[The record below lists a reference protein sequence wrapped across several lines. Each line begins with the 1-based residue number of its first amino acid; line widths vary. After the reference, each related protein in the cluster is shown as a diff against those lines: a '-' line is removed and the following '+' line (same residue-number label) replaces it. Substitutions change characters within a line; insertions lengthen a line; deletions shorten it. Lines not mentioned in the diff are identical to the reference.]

1 MKKSI
6 KLLLLAALA
15 WPGWIATVAQTGADA
30 VQHQL
35 DSKETRQ
42 HSSVVSNETKP
53 EKPIVEI
60 TDETAGIGKPNFNAS
75 TNRLYSKF
83 ASVKEKKS
91 ARPKKA
97 EANTPAIFIQKDV
110 EDVGYI
116 CDGSVTN
123 QYIPVYSYYFENSNT
138 ESQWIYPSSYFTGE
152 NGAFKDVPNGSTI
165 SISAI
170 AFYASGTISTYVS
183 QATVSVRVNET
194 TSTTIA
200 NRNAQTTNRN
210 AMGTPVFTGNLACYS
225 GDNNNL
231 MIIEFNEPYIYNGG
245 NLIID
250 IKIETPADYYGQTSW
265 YGVNTSS
272 NTGYY
277 YATNSASGTQQF
289 LPMMGM
295 IYSYSTWEAAD
306 EIDFG
311 DVPVNTT
318 KNMPAKIQNPG
329 EEALSATMTATQPFG
344 VSPST
349 LTMNPGETDFT
360 LSFTPSQSI
369 NYTGNLNLDING
381 QSANIKMKG
390 VGFKEGDKAIRDA
403 DFFHDFTYTWKENG
417 VGTEHTGY
425 LDSIATDP
433 DQIIAMLRE
442 VYMNKNIPGN
452 YKRGFTTSGADD
464 HDNIVTYTGEG
475 QINSSHQWVDSY
487 GWNIEGNVLN
497 GGTYWYMDPNQ
508 YKPNQEGVTLL
519 LLEMVDD
526 FKYEDENKNIKA
538 STSDYAKLREY
549 VFKAI
554 KSARVITESE
564 RTGSGFDAG
573 TLFKIDCDKMNKFY
587 LIAKGQLQW
596 FWPNNGSS
604 YFNGYNNPCYVNSY
618 QDPGLSY
625 SYLETC
631 AFLGHMFEQFSPSI
645 GSSSGEES
653 KPRDDIYQ
661 DLVKDMETF
670 GVIHDCP
677 NVPYIGHHFMMYGE
691 DSPSADCADVRDML
705 FFVPD
710 YRMMYHSNRS
720 PESNSSRRDYFNY
733 NPDHQPTMGVFGIH
747 QDEIPAGNEIESQRY
762 TDDPDKSKWK
772 SLYHHQLQWWSNL
785 DEFLPNDEQY
795 YELWEIVTDEFGV
808 QKYQQVYYRNEQ
820 GEYKLQN
827 GGWYSGDTTGHS
839 LDFVPIVLNRDD
851 ANPFNAQNP
860 NNANKQIVKMKYPD
874 VYVDMKAGSQ
884 IKTYVIRGRD
894 KGAEGGEPFLSLQ
907 WSNLEQVIIPGLDPN
922 EKVRLIGATYYS
934 RYNPDSE
941 KNCYSNKLEMKNNA
955 LGLKEADL
963 ANNLLFYRSSRA
975 AQIDENGNVKTDEK
989 GNILYAQEADKKLFA
1004 TGSISSG
1011 NKLLTITLVPGLQSP
1026 QSDFPVG
1033 KHDGLTAGYHA
1044 NNNLKFTYSIKN
1056 GYVDF
1061 GNLYFW
1067 DNFTADVSKNTH
1079 PARYLYKMEVGDAYS
1094 NDVPVP
1100 VYKTDSKI
1108 NGALTIDQVVA
1119 DTQMNPDY
1127 KPVDD
1132 VKFDAKVQLS
1142 SKSEILRYDA
1152 YRWPESEK
1160 RYLVD
1165 YGGDT
1170 DDQEEDFD
1178 PTGIA
1183 QNQDGY
1189 YTVTMNEDTGPYYY
1203 VAPSSELP
1211 YVTETNP
1218 TGWAKFVDTY
1228 PKNQGEVD
1236 AYVYAP
1242 VVELFTKGYYEELN
1256 NNKQVERRDYNT
1268 YGGPLKR
1275 TALGKLEVKAYQP
1288 TADDEGTDRAQMSEY
1303 KWYDNGNWY
1312 SYYNIY
1318 LNFTALD
1325 VPAGYELY
1333 KVRAWRQVTDKSILG
1348 EEVGSRAGRANYDGD
1363 WYMYE
1368 DMNFGDPLKIS
1379 DGSATQPDVMSLSKL
1394 KGNGFNL
1401 GYRSNKIAKPVN
1413 PDGTGGGPVF
1423 EYDLTPNPNADNTAE
1438 EELIKREMRATF
1450 GAKRLKTPKDDSGS
1464 LDELNAKFKVR
1475 AYFTKNTN
1483 PLTNAGLTPKAKPI
1497 YVLGNSNMSSSWDP
1511 AQPLAGLYSDNGT
1524 TYTGN
1529 VVINAASETDNY
1541 GYFSFSTKKASTNN
1555 GWNEI
1560 SGYRYGAANSDGAF
1574 WVNEENLGQDLAL
1587 TKAAEPNAFHI
1598 AAGAYKL
1605 TVTKGSDGNLTNLV
1619 ITKAVANAPRR
1630 AAMPGSDYDY
1640 YIAEGETKNIRLEGS
1655 SIITGISGVKADLN
1669 REVVSVT
1676 YVNPLGQQS
1685 SRPFSGVNMV
1695 ITRYSD
1701 GSATTTKVVK

>member
-15 WPGWIATVAQTGADA
+15 WPAIAMAQGQEPQQAPAKAASLTPEKITRLVTVADGTTTNQFAPITG
-30 VQHQL
+30 
-35 DSKETRQ
+35 
-42 HSSVVSNETKP
+42 NYY
-53 EKPIVEI
+53 
-60 TDETAGIGKPNFNAS
+60 AS
-75 TNRLYSKF
+75 TSTRSQMIYPQNLLTGLNGKEIL
-83 ASVKEKKS
+83 SVTFYAPNGIQFENGELTIKLGNC
-91 ARPKKA
+91 
-97 EANTPAIFIQKDV
+97 EANRYNNNPSMQQFI
-110 EDVGYI
+110 
-116 CDGSVTN
+116 
-123 QYIPVYSYYFENSNT
+123 
-138 ESQWIYPSSYFTGE
+138 
-152 NGAFKDVPNGSTI
+152 
-165 SISAI
+165 
-170 AFYASGTISTYVS
+170 
-183 QATVSVRVNET
+183 
-194 TSTTIA
+194 
-200 NRNAQTTNRN
+200 
-210 AMGTPVFTGNLACYS
+210 GTPV
-225 GDNNNL
+225 
-231 MIIEFNEPYIYNGG
+231 
-245 NLIID
+245 
-250 IKIETPADYYGQTSW
+250 
-265 YGVNTSS
+265 
-272 NTGYY
+272 
-277 YATNSASGTQQF
+277 SGTV
-289 LPMMGM
+289 
-295 IYSYSTWEAAD
+295 T
-306 EIDFG
+306 
-311 DVPVNTT
+311 PV
-318 KNMPAKIQNPG
+318 KN
-329 EEALSATMTATQPFG
+329 ATSITVKFD
-344 VSPST
+344 SP
-349 LTMNPGETDFT
+349 
-360 LSFTPSQSI
+360 
-369 NYTGNLNLDING
+369 
-381 QSANIKMKG
+381 
-390 VGFKEGDKAIRDA
+390 
-403 DFFHDFTYTWKENG
+403 FTYTSGNLLVDVTVGVGGTNGTTYFIGTNNNNRQSLYQYNNTLTRQYFLPKISFGYEADAPVSGNTEFFSQSEFDYTWKVNG
-417 VGTEHTGY
+417 VGQEEHSAKLT
-425 LDSIATDP
+425 DIATDP
-433 DQIIAMLRE
+433 DQIIALLKK
-442 VYMNKNIPGN
+442 VYTDPNIPGN
-452 YKRGFTTSGADD
+452 YKRGFTSAGLDD
-464 HDNIVTYTGEG
+464 HDSNVIYPGVGT
-475 QINSSHQWVDSY
+475 INSSHQWVDSY
-487 GWNIEGNVLN
+487 GWNIKGNVID
-497 GGTYWYMDPNQ
+497 GGTPNYYHYWYMDPNQ

-526 FKYEDENKNIKA
+526 FKYAVENQSITE

-549 VFKAI
+549 VSKAI
-554 KSARVITESE
+554 KSVRLITESK

-587 LIAKGQLQW
+587 LIAKGQLLW
-596 FWPNNGSS
+596 FSPTMESS
-604 YFNGYNNPCYVNSY
+604 YYTTPYNNPCYINSRY
-618 QDPGLSY
+618 VDFGLSHE
-625 SYLETC
+625 YLETC
-631 AFLGHMFEQFSPSI
+631 AFLGHMFEQFSPST
-645 GSSSGEES
+645 GTSSGEES

-661 DLVKDMETF
+661 DLVTDMETF
-670 GVIHDCP
+670 GVLHDCP

-691 DSPSADCADVRDML
+691 DSHSADCADVRDML

-710 YRMMYHSNRS
+710 YRMMAHNNRS
-720 PESNSSRRDYFNY
+720 AGSNSSRRDYFNY

-808 QKYQQVYYRNEQ
+808 EKYQQVYYRNAQ

-839 LDFVPIVLNRDD
+839 QDFVPIVLNRDD

-860 NNANKQIVKMKYPD
+860 NNADKQIVKMKYPD

-1011 NKLLTITLVPGLQSP
+1011 NQLLTITLVPGLQSP

-1170 DDQEEDFD
+1170 DDKEEDFD

-1189 YTVTMNEDTGPYYY
+1189 YTVTMNADTVPYYY
-1203 VAPSSELP
+1203 VAPASALP
-1211 YVTETNP
+1211 HVDEANP
-1218 TGWAKFVDTY
+1218 TNWATFVDKY

-1256 NNKQVERRDYNT
+1256 NDKQVKRRDYNT

-1275 TALGKLEVKAYQP
+1275 TALGKLEVKAYEP
-1288 TADDEGTDRAQMSEY
+1288 TEKDKNTDMAQMSEY
-1303 KWYDNGNWY
+1303 KWFKDGDWY

-1325 VPAGYELY
+1325 VPEGYELY
-1333 KVRAWRQVTDKSILG
+1333 KVRAWRQVEGGKNVLG
-1348 EEVGSRAGRANYDGD
+1348 EEVSTRESRAVNG

-1368 DMNFGDPLKIS
+1368 DMNFGDPLEILPE
-1379 DGSATQPDVMSLSKL
+1379 GSATQPEVMRYSKL
-1394 KGNGFNL
+1394 RETSFNL
-1401 GYRSNKIAKPVN
+1401 GHRSNKIAKPVN

-1423 EYDLTPNPNADNTAE
+1423 EYDLTPNPNADNAAVE
-1438 EELIKREMRATF
+1438 NLIKSEMRATF
-1450 GAKRLKTPKDDSGS
+1450 GAKRLKTPDDDSGS

-1483 PLTNAGLTPKAKPI
+1483 PLTNASTTPDAEPI
-1497 YVLGNSNMSSSWDP
+1497 YVIGDIGNGWSDDI
-1511 AQPLAGLYSDNGT
+1511 AAAELYSDNGT
-1524 TYTGN
+1524 RYTGHIDIPGTN
-1529 VVINAASETDNY
+1529 GKGYIRFTRKRSTPGEFFGANAEGNWIVNDKHYNTPLELKYWNSNSRPFEIPAGSYNLTIDLKPLSEAGDD
-1541 GYFSFSTKKASTNN
+1541 N
-1555 GWNEI
+1555 GWDA
-1560 SGYRYGAANSDGAF
+1560 GT
-1574 WVNEENLGQDLAL
+1574 L
-1587 TKAAEPNAFHI
+1587 TI
-1598 AAGAYKL
+1598 
-1605 TVTKGSDGNLTNLV
+1605 TRGSV
-1619 ITKAVANAPRR
+1619 AANAPRR

-1640 YIAEGETKNIRLEGS
+1640 YIAEGETDNIRLEGS

>member
-15 WPGWIATVAQTGADA
+15 WPGWLSASAEVTPITAEKVLRPVYHGNTKEICNNYGENYYVPIRCRYVNEA
-30 VQHQL
+30 VRGQM
-35 DSKETRQ
+35 
-42 HSSVVSNETKP
+42 
-53 EKPIVEI
+53 I
-60 TDETAGIGKPNFNAS
+60 
-75 TNRLYSKF
+75 YSKNTLGIPTDNYITSITF
-83 ASVKEKKS
+83 HATGDLGGYNPGNPTYSTITLKIGETTQSGYSS
-91 ARPKKA
+91 A
-97 EANTPAIFIQKDV
+97 TFIDT
-110 EDVGYI
+110 GLTRA
-116 CDGSVTN
+116 CTM
-123 QYIPVYSYYFENSNT
+123 SNGF
-138 ESQWIYPSSYFTGE
+138 FTG
-152 NGAFKDVPNGSTI
+152 
-165 SISAI
+165 
-170 AFYASGTISTYVS
+170 S
-183 QATVSVRVNET
+183 QTVT
-194 TSTTIA
+194 FI
-200 NRNAQTTNRN
+200 
-210 AMGTPVFTGNLACYS
+210 F
-225 GDNNNL
+225 D
-231 MIIEFNEPYIYNGG
+231 EPYQYKGG
-245 NLIID
+245 NLVID
-250 IKIETPADYYGQTSW
+250 VSSDGAGNVYGSQYVSW
-265 YGVNTSS
+265 YGLSS
-272 NTGYY
+272 NSGDRTCVYKSRS
-277 YATNSASGTQQF
+277 SANADWGRF
-289 LPMMGM
+289 LPYITVEHG
-295 IYSYSTWEAAD
+295 TFTTVEADA
-306 EIDFG
+306 
-311 DVPVNTT
+311 PVSGNT
-318 KNMPAKIQNPG
+318 
-329 EEALSATMTATQPFG
+329 EF
-344 VSPST
+344 
-349 LTMNPGETDFT
+349 F
-360 LSFTPSQSI
+360 SQS
-369 NYTGNLNLDING
+369 
-381 QSANIKMKG
+381 
-390 VGFKEGDKAIRDA
+390 
-403 DFFHDFTYTWKENG
+403 DFDYTWKENG
-417 VGTEHTGY
+417 VGQEEHSAKLT
-425 LDSIATDP
+425 DIATDP
-433 DQIIAMLRE
+433 DQIIALLKK
-442 VYMNKNIPGN
+442 VYTDPNIPGN
-452 YKRGFTTSGADD
+452 YKRGYKVGGADD
-464 HDNIVTYTGEG
+464 HDNNVTYTGEG
-475 QINSSHQWVDSY
+475 QINSSHRWADSY
-487 GWNIEGNVLN
+487 GWNIKGNVN
-497 GGTYWYMDPNQ
+497 SGTSGNYQYWYMDPNQ
-508 YKPNQEGVTLL
+508 YKPNKEGVTLL

-526 FKYEDENKNIKA
+526 FKYAVENQSITE

-549 VFKAI
+549 VSKAI
-554 KSARVITESE
+554 KSARVITEAK

-587 LIAKGQLQW
+587 LIAKGQLLW
-596 FWPNNGSS
+596 FSPTIENED
-604 YFNGYNNPCYVNSY
+604 YTFYNNPCYIYRRNYVNSY
-618 QDPGLSY
+618 VDYGLSY
-625 SYLETC
+625 AYLETC
-631 AFLGHMFEQFSPSI
+631 AFLGHMFEQFSPSL
-645 GSSSGEES
+645 GTTSGEES

-670 GVIHDCP
+670 GVVHDCP

-710 YRMMYHSNRS
+710 YRMMAHNNRASGSNT
-720 PESNSSRRDYFNY
+720 SRRDYFNY
-733 NPDHQPTMGVFGIH
+733 HPNHQPTMGVFGIH

-762 TDDPDKSKWK
+762 TGDPDKSKWK

-934 RYNPDSE
+934 RYNPDNE

-955 LGLKEADL
+955 LGLTQDDL
-963 ANNLLFYRSSRA
+963 ANDLLFYRSSRA

-1004 TGSISSG
+1004 TGSISG
-1011 NKLLTITLVPGLQSP
+1011 NQLTITLVHDLQSP
-1026 QSDFPVG
+1026 QSEFPVG
-1033 KHDGLTAGYHA
+1033 KEDGFTAGYHA
-1044 NNNLKFTYSIKN
+1044 NDNLTFTYSLKN

-1108 NGALTIDQVVA
+1108 NGVLTIDQVVA

-1160 RYLVD
+1160 RYLVLD
-1165 YGGDT
+1165 GGET
-1170 DDQEEDFD
+1170 DADEEDYD

-1256 NNKQVERRDYNT
+1256 NDKQVKRRDYNT

-1288 TADDEGTDRAQMSEY
+1288 TDHDEGTDMAQMSEY
-1303 KWYDNGNWY
+1303 KWFMNGEWY

-1318 LNFTALD
+1318 LNFEALD

-1333 KVRAWRQVTDKSILG
+1333 KVRAWRQVEGGKNVLG
-1348 EEVGSRAGRANYDGD
+1348 EEVSTRESRAVDG

-1368 DMNFGDPLKIS
+1368 DMNFGDPLEILPESSATKPEVMRYS
-1379 DGSATQPDVMSLSKL
+1379 KLRDGS
-1394 KGNGFNL
+1394 FNL
-1401 GYRSNKIAKPVN
+1401 GHRSNKIEKPVN

-1423 EYDLTPNPNADNTAE
+1423 EYDDTPNPNADNTAVE
-1438 EELIKREMRATF
+1438 NLIKSEMRATF
-1450 GAKRLKTPKDDSGS
+1450 GAKRLKTNDDDPGS
-1464 LDELNAKFKVR
+1464 LTELNAKFKVR

-1483 PLTNAGLTPKAKPI
+1483 PLVVQNSGQAPI
-1497 YVLGNSNMSSSWDP
+1497 YVISDANSWDLNAPFATLYSYDGKSYTGTVTFDNEAYFGFTSKTGNNWDDIANYRFGPQWDDPGDVTVQTNYPYNLQNRRGNTKTYKIPAGTYNLSITNFVEPGNS
-1511 AQPLAGLYSDNGT
+1511 GY
-1524 TYTGN
+1524 
-1529 VVINAASETDNY
+1529 TDNQVV
-1541 GYFSFSTKKASTNN
+1541 GQLV
-1555 GWNEI
+1555 I
-1560 SGYRYGAANSDGAF
+1560 SS
-1574 WVNEENLGQDLAL
+1574 
-1587 TKAAEPNAFHI
+1587 KAA
-1598 AAGAYKL
+1598 
-1605 TVTKGSDGNLTNLV
+1605 
-1619 ITKAVANAPRR
+1619 ANAPRR
-1630 AAMPGSDYDY
+1630 AGEVQPLLGSDYDY
-1640 YIAEGETKNIRLEGS
+1640 YIAEGETKNIKLEGS

>member
-15 WPGWIATVAQTGADA
+15 WPGWLSASAEVTPITAEKVLRPVYNKTTTDVC
-30 VQHQL
+30 
-35 DSKETRQ
+35 
-42 HSSVVSNETKP
+42 SNYNTTNNYV
-53 EKPIVEI
+53 PIRCYYV
-60 TDETAGIGKPNFNAS
+60 DEAIRGQMI
-75 TNRLYSKF
+75 YS
-83 ASVKEKKS
+83 
-91 ARPKKA
+91 
-97 EANTPAIFIQKDV
+97 ANTLGITTDN
-110 EDVGYI
+110 YI
-116 CDGSVTN
+116 TSIT
-123 QYIPVYSYYFENSNT
+123 FHA
-138 ESQWIYPSSYFTGE
+138 TG
-152 NGAFKDVPNGSTI
+152 NLGQNNPDNPTYSTI
-165 SISAI
+165 TLKI
-170 AFYASGTISTYVS
+170 G
-183 QATVSVRVNET
+183 ET
-194 TSTTIA
+194 TQSGYSSATFIETGLTRA
-200 NRNAQTTNRN
+200 CTMTS
-210 AMGTPVFTGNLACYS
+210 GFFTGNQTVTFIF
-225 GDNNNL
+225 D
-231 MIIEFNEPYIYNGG
+231 EPYQYKGG
-245 NLIID
+245 NLVID
-250 IKIETPADYYGQTSW
+250 VSSDGAGGAGNVYGSDVSW
-265 YGVNTSS
+265 YGRSS
-272 NTGYY
+272 NNGDRTCVYKSSSE
-277 YATNSASGTQQF
+277 APADWKRF
-289 LPMMGM
+289 LPYITVEHG
-295 IYSYSTWEAAD
+295 TFTTVEADAPVSGNT
-306 EIDFG
+306 EFFSNEDF
-311 DVPVNTT
+311 N
-318 KNMPAKIQNPG
+318 
-329 EEALSATMTATQPFG
+329 
-344 VSPST
+344 
-349 LTMNPGETDFT
+349 
-360 LSFTPSQSI
+360 
-369 NYTGNLNLDING
+369 
-381 QSANIKMKG
+381 
-390 VGFKEGDKAIRDA
+390 
-403 DFFHDFTYTWKENG
+403 YTWKENG
-417 VGTEHTGY
+417 VGEEVHSAKLT
-425 LDSIATDP
+425 DIATDP
-433 DQIIAMLRE
+433 DQIIALLKK
-442 VYMNKNIPGN
+442 VYTDPNIPGN
-452 YKRGFTTSGADD
+452 YKRGYKVGGADD
-464 HDNIVTYTGEG
+464 HDSNVTYTGVG
-475 QINSSHQWVDSY
+475 TINSSHKWADSY
-487 GWNIEGNVLN
+487 GWNIEGDVYS
-497 GGTYWYMDPNQ
+497 GTSGNYQYWYMDPDQ

-526 FKYEDENKNIKA
+526 FKYTVENQSITA
-538 STSDYAKLREY
+538 STSDYAKLRDY
-549 VFKAI
+549 VSKAI
-554 KSARVITESE
+554 KSARVITEAK

-587 LIAKGQLQW
+587 LIAKGQL
-596 FWPNNGSS
+596 FEFSPAVESDD
-604 YFNGYNNPCYVNSY
+604 YTFYNNPCYIYRRYYVNSY
-618 QDPGLSY
+618 VDYGLSY
-625 SYLETC
+625 AYLETC

-645 GSSSGEES
+645 GTSSGEES

-670 GVIHDCP
+670 GVVHDCP

-710 YRMMYHSNRS
+710 YRMMAHNNRS
-720 PESNSSRRDYFNY
+720 GGSSSSIRDYFNY
-733 NPDHQPTMGVFGIH
+733 HPNHLPTMGVFGIH
-747 QDEIPAGNEIESQRY
+747 QDEIPAGNEIVSQRY
-762 TDDPDKSKWK
+762 TEGTDKSKWK
-772 SLYHHQLQWWSNL
+772 SLYHHQLQWWSNM

-851 ANPFNAQNP
+851 ANPFNEQNP

-894 KGAEGGEPFLSLQ
+894 KGDESGKPFLSLQ

-934 RYNPDSE
+934 RYNPDNE

-1033 KHDGLTAGYHA
+1033 KHDGKTAGYHA
-1044 NNNLKFTYSIKN
+1044 NNNLEFTYSIKN

-1079 PARYLYKMEVGDAYS
+1079 PARYLYKMEVGEAYS
-1094 NDVPVP
+1094 NEVPVP

-1160 RYLVD
+1160 RYLVLD
-1165 YGGDT
+1165 GGRT
-1170 DDQEEDFD
+1170 DADEEDFD

-1189 YTVTMNEDTGPYYY
+1189 YTVTMNADTVPYYY
-1203 VAPSSELP
+1203 VAPASALP
-1211 YVTETNP
+1211 HVDEANP
-1218 TGWAKFVDTY
+1218 TNWATFVDKY
-1228 PKNQGEVD
+1228 PKMQEAVD

-1242 VVELFTKGYYEELN
+1242 VVELFSKGFYEKLDN
-1256 NNKQVERRDYNT
+1256 DKQVERRDYNT

-1275 TALGKLEVKAYQP
+1275 TALGKLEVKAYEP
-1288 TADDEGTDRAQMSEY
+1288 TEKDKNTDMAQMSEY
-1303 KWYDNGNWY
+1303 KWFKDGDWY

-1325 VPAGYELY
+1325 VPEGYELY
-1333 KVRAWRQVTDKSILG
+1333 KVRAWRQVEGGKNVLG
-1348 EEVGSRAGRANYDGD
+1348 EEVSTRESRAVNG

-1368 DMNFGDPLKIS
+1368 DMNFGDPLEILPE
-1379 DGSATQPDVMSLSKL
+1379 GSATQPEVMRYSKL
-1394 KGNGFNL
+1394 RETSFNL
-1401 GYRSNKIAKPVN
+1401 GHRSNKIAKPVN

-1423 EYDLTPNPNADNTAE
+1423 EYDLTPNPNADNTAVE
-1438 EELIKREMRATF
+1438 NLIKSEMRATF
-1450 GAKRLKTPKDDSGS
+1450 GAKRLKTPDDDSGS
-1464 LDELNAKFKVR
+1464 LTELNAKFKVR
-1475 AYFTKNTN
+1475 AYFTKKTN
-1483 PLTNAGLTPKAKPI
+1483 PLTNASTIPEAEPI
-1497 YVLGNSNMSSSWDP
+1497 YVLGNSNMSDSWDP
-1511 AQPLAGLYSDNGT
+1511 TQPLAGLYSENGT

-1529 VVINAASETDNY
+1529 VVINATNDESF
-1541 GYFSFSTKKASTNN
+1541 GYFSFSTKKASTNDNN

-1587 TKAAEPNAFHI
+1587 TKAAEPKAFRI

-1605 TVTKGSDGNLTNLV
+1605 TVTKNNEGNLTNLV

-1630 AAMPGSDYDY
+1630 AAMRGSDYDY
-1640 YIAEGETKNIRLEGS
+1640 YIAEGETDNISLEGS
-1655 SIITGISGVKADLN
+1655 SIITGISGVKADVN

-1695 ITRYSD
+1695 VTRYSD